1 MNKEEFANLLE
12 GFDFNIIEEYWLRVK
27 SSDNI
32 SFQLVN
38 GFEKE
43 LDRLDQLEELLDKT
57 INDIC
62 YIEHNLE
69 KYEELGHLPGMKEKH
84 FDYALNKVYKLKETL
99 LRGE

>member
-43 LDRLDQLEELLDKT
+43 LDRLDQLEDKIT
-57 INDIC
+57 R
-62 YIEHNLE
+62 
-69 KYEELGHLPGMKEKH
+69 
-84 FDYALNKVYKLKETL
+84 ALKEIRKNKYFVDIGKVIEIL
-99 LRGE
+99 EEGDE